1 MMNIRTTEILNKSV
15 ATDTHHL
22 FQQVLDEHKVKPVEL

>member
-1 MMNIRTTEILNKSV
+1 MMNMRTTETFNKST
-15 ATDTHHL
+15 ATDTRHP